1 MMGWSV
7 FVLVGGCGVGMGGWF
22 WLDVGGRLVGGLD
35 VVGGS
40 RGGGMVG
47 GCCGGVVGGVG
58 FALAVVVVWDWVGVE

>member
-1 MMGWSV
+1 M
-7 FVLVGGCGVGMGGWF
+7 
-22 WLDVGGRLVGGLD
+22 GGLD